1 MRSGSSKQT
10 MAAMTDL
17 EPYAPHRRPEPDT
30 SHVRLRFIAAIVLT
44 VIVMVAVIAL
54 IVWLPIVD

>member
-1 MRSGSSKQT
+1 

-17 EPYAPHRRPEPDT
+17 EPYAPHRRPEPDPG
-30 SHVRLRFIAAIVLT
+30 HVRLRFIAAILLT
-44 VIVMVAVIAL
+44 IIAMVAVIAL